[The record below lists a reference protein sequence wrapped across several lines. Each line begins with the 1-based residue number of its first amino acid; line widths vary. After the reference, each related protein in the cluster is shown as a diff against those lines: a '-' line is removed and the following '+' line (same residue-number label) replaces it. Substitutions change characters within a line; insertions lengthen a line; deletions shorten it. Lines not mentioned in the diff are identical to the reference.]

1 MGLKERKERCHENK
15 IRTNE
20 YAIWAND
27 RANDAQ
33 NHTNNSNNAMNDAKW
48 FAGEAERIA
57 QEIGQT
63 ATTAESFITKLR
75 SNIQKYADSI
85 VTETT
90 KEREALNNLVKTSDA
105 EINRINGKATLV
117 RDTANEALNSVQNA
131 KNIAYSSIPDSQ
143 SHANAA
149 RNLANFTRQYAD
161 ACEETSRRGD
171 GGDDQRSNNER
182 NDCWEDYNSTIA
194 QHNITQHIINDIA
207 WPKRVSTE
215 NWLNDVKAKA
225 VFAQNTLNDTANEI
239 TQSQAIKD
247 VLKAITD
254 YGNDHNFDWL
264 YAEIARITP
273 LKIAAEKQL
282 PIDEGELKVFT
293 DKDEEY
299 NKSLLEYLA
308 NLKAE
313 KAKGSLADQTSK
325 EIEELEKELKLC
337 EDKIAEYTETI
348 GLTNGRIAILA
359 QQLVTEQGS
368 LTNNTNLKK
377 TKFDEMTKA
386 EKAYNDLSGQLAQL
400 KKDKSS
406 LEEFITSEE
415 LRSTQL
421 KQHIDVLNK
430 NIIQLNIKDYST
442 KVYNNENLLELNQTI
457 DNDLQKTF
465 YYLKTENINPD
476 LLYNKKKYRQIEKE
490 KLSNIDKL
498 LDILFYCFYFAFII
512 IRIVTRNTKVEDFLV
527 YILIGL
533 IPFTYPFIYKNSNY
547 IIRLFHLDVNKNAF
561 IEPETEPEISIDA
574 YNI

>member
-1 MGLKERKERCHENK
+1 MGLKERRERCHENK

-63 ATTAESFITKLR
+63 ATNAESLITNLR
-75 SNIQKYADSI
+75 SSIQTHADKI

-90 KEREALNNLVKTSDA
+90 KEREALNKLVRTSDA
-105 EINRINGKATLV
+105 EINRINSKATLV
-117 RDTANEALNSVQNA
+117 RDTANESLTSVQNA
-131 KNIAYSSIPDSQ
+131 RNIAYSSIPDSQ
-143 SHANAA
+143 SYANAA
-149 RNLANFTRQYAD
+149 RHFANFARQYAD

-182 NDCWEDYNSTIA
+182 NDCWEDYNSAIA
-194 QHNITQHIINDIA
+194 NNNVAQHIINDIA

-215 NWLNDVKAKA
+215 NWLNDVKGKA
-225 VFAQNTLNDTANEI
+225 VFAQNTLNDIANDI
-239 TQSQAIKD
+239 AQSEPIKE
-247 VLKAITD
+247 VLKSITD

-273 LKIAAEKQL
+273 LKIAAETQL
-282 PIDEGELKVFT
+282 PIDKGELKVFT
-293 DKDEEY
+293 DMDEAY

-325 EIEELEKELKLC
+325 EIEQLEKELKLC

-368 LTNNTNLKK
+368 LTTNTNLKK
-377 TKFDEMTKA
+377 SKFDEMTKA
-386 EKAYNDLSGQLAQL
+386 EKTYNDLSVQLEQL
-400 KKDKSS
+400 KKDKIS
-406 LEEFITSEE
+406 LEEFISSEE
-415 LRSTQL
+415 LRYTQL

-442 KVYNNENLLELNQTI
+442 KVYNNENLLKLNQTI
-457 DNDLQKTF
+457 NNDLQKTF
-465 YYLKTENINPD
+465 YYLNTENINPD
-476 LLYNKKKYRQIEKE
+476 LLYTKTKYRQIEKE

-512 IRIVTRNTKVEDFLV
+512 IRIVTRNTKTEDFLV

-561 IEPETEPEISIDA
+561 IEPETEHEISIDA

>member
-1 MGLKERKERCHENK
+1 
-15 IRTNE
+15 
-20 YAIWAND
+20 
-27 RANDAQ
+27 
-33 NHTNNSNNAMNDAKW
+33 MNDAKW

-63 ATTAESFITKLR
+63 ATNAESLITNLR
-75 SNIQKYADSI
+75 SSIQTHADKI

-90 KEREALNNLVKTSDA
+90 KEREALNKLVRTSDA
-105 EINRINGKATLV
+105 EINRINSKATLV
-117 RDTANEALNSVQNA
+117 RDTANESLTSVQNA
-131 KNIAYSSIPDSQ
+131 RNIAYSSIPDSQ
-143 SHANAA
+143 SYANAA
-149 RNLANFTRQYAD
+149 RHFANFARQYAD

-182 NDCWEDYNSTIA
+182 NDCWEDYNSAIA
-194 QHNITQHIINDIA
+194 NNNVAQHIINDIA

-215 NWLNDVKAKA
+215 NWLNDVKGKA
-225 VFAQNTLNDTANEI
+225 VFAQNTLNDIANDI
-239 TQSQAIKD
+239 AQSEPIKE
-247 VLKAITD
+247 VLKSITD

-273 LKIAAEKQL
+273 LKIAAETQL
-282 PIDEGELKVFT
+282 PIDKGELKVFT
-293 DKDEEY
+293 DMDEAY

-325 EIEELEKELKLC
+325 EIEQLEKELKLC

-368 LTNNTNLKK
+368 LTTNTNLKK
-377 TKFDEMTKA
+377 TKFDEMTRA
-386 EKAYNDLSGQLAQL
+386 EKKYNDLSGQLVQL

-415 LRSTQL
+415 LRYTQL

-442 KVYNNENLLELNQTI
+442 KVYNNENLLKLNQTI
-457 DNDLQKTF
+457 NNDLQKTF
-465 YYLKTENINPD
+465 YYLNTENINPD
-476 LLYNKKKYRQIEKE
+476 LLYTKTKYRQIEKE

-512 IRIVTRNTKVEDFLV
+512 IRIVTRNTKTEDFLV

-561 IEPETEPEISIDA
+561 IEPETEHEISIDA